1 MEEKIRK
8 TQEEVNRATLYRTA
22 NLGPHCTDTRWRGSA
37 YTWVAIRGWT
47 CSHSQWGNIVVCV
60 PWRIISNMLHINKT
74 NTSLTFTWKPTSF
87 HTASLSSVTS
97 KLQFGLIV
105 FFLTYQPT
113 FLLAPRSYNH
123 KRPHGEGKRNAGDKS
138 LKISDCT
145 MLKTFWRGPGW
156 PIRLFVSTPSWLHIR
171 AIHPN
176 CRSHMLNSTILKSQI
191 FSRPS
196 MVLFKAYYFQSS
208 L

>member
-8 TQEEVNRATLYRTA
+8 TREEVNRATLYRTA

-47 CSHSQWGNIVVCV
+47 CSHSQWGNIVSSMCSLKNN
-60 PWRIISNMLHINKT
+60 IYYI

-105 FFLTYQPT
+105 LFLTYQPT
-113 FLLAPRSYNH
+113 FLLAPRSCNH
-123 KRPHGEGKRNAGDKS
+123 KRPYGEGKRNAGDKS

-156 PIRLFVSTPSWLHIR
+156 PIRLFVSTPSWLHIL
-171 AIHPN
+171 AIRPN